1 MKGLLY
7 KELSSK
13 ATGIKLKSTE
23 VSSDKRRGVLKSITI
38 EPQKDSFSIEYFV
51 ERLDD
56 NGKPF
61 EDVVFKTKQ
70 VKFTD
75 MPERGTVEYERDGLT
90 EVSGSYEKVAEEDLV
105 VTEWDN
111 LVGNN
116 LLGSALDYIKIKE
129 NL

>member
-1 MKGLLY
+1 
-7 KELSSK
+7 
-13 ATGIKLKSTE
+13 

-90 EVSGSYEKVAEEDLV
+90 EVSGSYEKVADEDLV